1 MPAGVPKYV
10 TINVGQLAAFKE
22 GEVVSLH
29 SAQEKGLF
37 KASGYDARLPL
48 KVETP
53 LYHPPRLTKPRECRR
68 FSHTVQ
74 CNARDCYSLEA
85 PSSVQQHVFARG

>member
-22 GEVVSLH
+22 GEVVSLQ
-29 SAQEKGLF
+29 SVQEKGLF

-48 KVETP
+48 KVAFLIP
-53 LYHPPRLTKPRECRR
+53 QDVVPSLT
-68 FSHTVQ
+68 
-74 CNARDCYSLEA
+74 
-85 PSSVQQHVFARG
+85 